1 MLVLYFVWGST
12 YIAIRL
18 AVETIPPFLM
28 AGHRF
33 LVAGLILLGWEW
45 IAVRR
50 IRAGSGQSARTDRP
64 GRPTRRQL
72 RDSAIVGGLL
82 LGGGMGLVALGER
95 TVPAGITAFLI
106 AMLPVW
112 VAVFGRA
119 FFGERLPRAVLAGVI
134 VGIVGVAIL
143 VGPVGTSGGGL
154 AFDPLG
160 LAVLI
165 ASPMC
170 WATGSLYSSQRAV
183 LPRRPLTATGFQM
196 LFGSAILLVA
206 AVLTGEL
213 RGFDP
218 SAISARSAAGL
229 LYLIVF
235 GSLLAFTTFVWL
247 LRVAPLP
254 KVATYAYINPI
265 VAIVLAGLVLGEP
278 IEPRTAIAGAVIV
291 AGVALIVTARGR
303 SQAVES
309 VMPTPPVELSCRHG
323 RSSRPDQPGRGAG
336 FHGRSSSRPARAGS
350 RAQPSLRIVRETRR
364 ARAITVIIGF
374 APIAVGKSE
383 ASATYRPPTTWP
395 ARPVRTRPSG
405 SHGWLRPSL
414 PIRTEPIWWAE
425 KSEPRFGRKSN
436 GSEAL
441 LEVLEGAR
449 LAARSEG
456 LRPVPQR
463 RRAIG
468 HDLEGARRPG
478 DPGHLDERVAEG
490 GRPARIE
497 GVVDP
502 DRCPPSTG

>member
-1 MLVLYFVWGST
+1 MAILAGMLVLYFVWGST

-28 AGHRF
+28 AGSRF

-50 IRAGSGQSARTDRP
+50 IRSDPNVGPADRP

-183 LPRRPLTATGFQM
+183 LPPRPLTATGFQM

-218 SAISARSAAGL
+218 SAISGRSAAGL

-309 VMPTPPVELSCRHG
+309 VMPTPSLEAAPAS
-323 RSSRPDQPGRGAG
+323 PAG
-336 FHGRSSSRPARAGS
+336 
-350 RAQPSLRIVRETRR
+350 
-364 ARAITVIIGF
+364 
-374 APIAVGKSE
+374 
-383 ASATYRPPTTWP
+383 
-395 ARPVRTRPSG
+395 
-405 SHGWLRPSL
+405 
-414 PIRTEPIWWAE
+414 
-425 KSEPRFGRKSN
+425 
-436 GSEAL
+436 
-441 LEVLEGAR
+441 VLESQAGAT
-449 LAARSEG
+449 AG
-456 LRPVPQR
+456 LP
-463 RRAIG
+463 
-468 HDLEGARRPG
+468 
-478 DPGHLDERVAEG
+478 ERGPELNP
-490 GRPARIE
+490 R
-497 GVVDP
+497 
-502 DRCPPSTG
+502 